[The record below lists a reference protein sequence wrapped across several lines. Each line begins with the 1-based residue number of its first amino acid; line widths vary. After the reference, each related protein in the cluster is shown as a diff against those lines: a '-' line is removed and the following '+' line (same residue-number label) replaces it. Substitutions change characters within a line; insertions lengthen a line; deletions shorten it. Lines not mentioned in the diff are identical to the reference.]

1 MAPHKKKRRLVTEYP
16 VIYTKL
22 ASSNGCS
29 SPNMANICKHHDS
42 LVCMCIYIYMYI
54 IIHNHNYPKDYVYDL
69 WYNYIYIT
77 PKEDR
82 KGSIYPKN
90 SSHFFACPR
99 HPPRNGQWKKK
110 CSFPTK
116 KKTRKWVYHGHI
128 MAISWLYIHIHIY
141 IIYIQYMDF
150 LMTIS
155 WLYNDFFMGCD
166 WDTKWRLPMGYSYI
180 DIMLRILCNG
190 YI

>member
-1 MAPHKKKRRLVTEYP
+1 MSRDLIFDIRMAPHKKKRRLVTEYP

-42 LVCMCIYIYMYI
+42 LVCMCIYI

-82 KGSIYPKN
+82 KGSIYPKIRRIF
-90 SSHFFACPR
+90 SPVHGIHLATG
-99 HPPRNGQWKKK
+99 NGKKVQ
-110 CSFPTK
+110 FPYEK
-116 KKTRKWVYHGHI
+116 KRENEYI
-128 MAISWLYIHIHIY
+128 MAI
-141 IIYIQYMDF
+141 
-150 LMTIS
+150 
-155 WLYNDFFMGCD
+155 
-166 WDTKWRLPMGYSYI
+166 
-180 DIMLRILCNG
+180 
-190 YI
+190 